1 MDTIIKK
8 NEWLFMLSCL
18 GLGILAEISFFHAR
32 IGVSYLVFLTGFYLV
47 VFVRFRRGFNHRRIG
62 LLIMGC
68 IWLLAASYL
77 LYDNG
82 LFYLLNIV
90 VIPFLVLFHVVLITS
105 PGSLKWGKPI
115 FLLRM
120 AAKIGQGVAYSTRF
134 CNRLFNQL
142 FRNMNKSTSQTVKRV
157 MLGFLIGIPLIGV
170 ITGLLM
176 SADAVFKDIVLH
188 LPKFIF
194 DLNLE
199 LIFRTVAA
207 LIFTF
212 LFFGILQVLR
222 NTRRLPIQMK
232 RDLENG
238 KSAISWN
245 GVTAVT
251 ILVLLNAVYA
261 LFAVIQFTYFF
272 GDGLQAGYSYAEYA
286 RRGFFE
292 LVLVTLI
299 NWTILIC
306 CLKLVR
312 EQGAKLKLVLKL
324 MYSLLIIVSGV
335 MLVSAYQRLSMYEAA
350 YGFTMDRILA
360 HAFMIF
366 LIVVF
371 TYTFIRVWLER
382 LALLHFYLIAGLMF
396 YTALNVMHI
405 EQIIVNENLERFE
418 ESGKI
423 DIHYLN
429 SLSYTGVEGLIELYK
444 MDPDYPELERM
455 LYFRQQTMKNNPL
468 DDWQSFNFTKREIRE
483 RLLEL
488 ELDKYGGA

>member
-1 MDTIIKK
+1 MDTVVKK
-8 NEWLFMLSCL
+8 NEWLIMLSCL

-47 VFVRFRRGFNHRRIG
+47 VFVRFRQGFNHRRIG

-77 LYDNG
+77 LYDNA

-90 VIPFLVLFHVVLITS
+90 VIPFLVLFHVFLITS
-105 PGSLKWGKPI
+105 PGNLKWGKPI
-115 FLLRM
+115 FLVRI
-120 AAKIGQGVAYSTRF
+120 AAKIGQGIAYSTRF

-142 FRNMNKSTSQTVKRV
+142 FRNMSKSTSQTVKRV
-157 MLGFLIGIPLIGV
+157 LLGVLLGLPLLGLI
-170 ITGLLM
+170 TMLLM
-176 SADAVFKDIVLH
+176 SADAVFQEVVLG
-188 LPKFIF
+188 LPQYLFE
-194 DLNLE
+194 LNLE
-199 LIFRTVAA
+199 VVFRIVAV
-207 LIFTF
+207 LVLTF
-212 LFFGILQVLR
+212 LFFGFLQVLR
-222 NTRRLPIQMK
+222 VNQRMPAQKKIDEVKET
-232 RDLENG
+232 
-238 KSAISWN
+238 ISWN

-261 LFAVIQFTYFF
+261 LFTVIQFTYFF
-272 GDGLQAGYSYAEYA
+272 GDGLQEGFTYAEYA

-292 LVLVTLI
+292 LVIVTLI

-312 EQGAKLKLVLKL
+312 EQGARLKLVLKL

-371 TYTFIRVWLER
+371 TYTFIRVWIER
-382 LALLHFYLIAGLMF
+382 LALLHFYLIAGLVF
-396 YTALNVMHI
+396 YSVLNVMHI
-405 EQIIVNENLERFE
+405 EQLIVDENLDRYEKT
-418 ESGKI
+418 GKI

-444 MDPDYPELERM
+444 MNPDYPELERV
-455 LYFRQQTMKNNPL
+455 LYFRQQTMRNNPL
-468 DDWQSFNFTKREIRE
+468 DDWQSFNFTKQEVRE
-483 RLLEL
+483 RLISL
-488 ELDKYGGA
+488 ELDKYEGG